1 LRQFEKM
8 LSRLFVPLIAVLIL
22 TGGTMAL
29 AAQESRAPRPGEICL
44 GCDRPVESTDL
55 LLIHRG
61 RRVPLHQ
68 GPCFDAWG
76 RNPEAMFASLQPRGA
91 LFQEPEGSIS
101 PLRDA
106 WFAFGAY
113 VLLGLIFGAAC
124 AYTAVGRGH
133 APLRWFVAGL
143 VVNALAL
150 VVLLARPR
158 ADLSKLPAGVPP
170 GLRKVPTTRAGVPCP
185 KCCSL
190 NHPAARRCA
199 ACGAALQPSVAAETA
214 RV

>member
-1 LRQFEKM
+1 M
-8 LSRLFVPLIAVLIL
+8 
-22 TGGTMAL
+22 MAQ
-29 AAQESRAPRPGEICL
+29 AGEESGAPRPGEICL
-44 GCDRPVESTDL
+44 ACDQPVQGTDL

-61 RRVPLHQ
+61 RRVPLHR
-68 GPCFDAWG
+68 GACFDAWS
-76 RNPEAMFASLQPRGA
+76 RNPDAMFAALQPRGA
-91 LFQEPEGSIS
+91 LFQEPEESMS

-133 APLRWFVAGL
+133 APVRWFFAGL
-143 VVNALAL
+143 AVNAVALAI
-150 VVLLARPR
+150 LLARPR
-158 ADLSKLPAGVPP
+158 ADLSNLPAGVPP

-185 KCCSL
+185 KCGSL
-190 NHPAARRCA
+190 NHPAARRCSS
-199 ACGAALQPSVAAETA
+199 CGAALQPSVAAETA

>member
-1 LRQFEKM
+1 M
-8 LSRLFVPLIAVLIL
+8 LSRLFVPLIASLIL
-22 TGGTMAL
+22 TGGMMAQ
-29 AAQESRAPRPGEICL
+29 AGEESGAPRPGEICL
-44 GCDRPVESTDL
+44 ACDQPVLGTDL

-91 LFQEPEGSIS
+91 LFQEPEESIS

-106 WFAFGAY
+106 WFAVGLY

-124 AYTAVGRGH
+124 AYAAVGRGH
-133 APLRWFVAGL
+133 APLRWFFAGL
-143 VVNALAL
+143 AVNVVAL
-150 VVLLARPR
+150 VILLARPR
-158 ADLSKLPAGVPP
+158 ADLSKLPAGIPP
-170 GLRKVPTTRAGVPCP
+170 GLRKVPTTRTAVPCP
-185 KCCSL
+185 KCGSL

-199 ACGAALQPSVAAETA
+199 ACGAGLQPSVAAETA